1 MRNVGPTIRAMSIR
15 PYCEMYTPGSLTQ
28 RITEVSCTDPLGF
41 AASGTEPRLI
51 DEVQRAG
58 DPLVRAIKA
67 EVDAV
72 RRPGRYVLAGS
83 TRFLATPSLSESL
96 AGRSAVV
103 DIWPFSQGEFEGRF
117 ETFIDMAFDDPD
129 ALREF
134 APSQMDRAGYFDRI
148 CRGGFPEPAFMHS
161 ARARRTWFRSYVRA
175 IAERDIR
182 EMTRLNEPS
191 AITTLLS
198 YLASITAQE
207 HNSVHT
213 SNKTGL
219 HCTTVNRYLEL
230 LEAVFLLHR
239 LPAWSRNPTA
249 RVVKHAKVHL
259 TDTGL
264 ATSLHRG
271 GAEVDVVLE
280 REDGQILGIESK
292 ARDTVTADDFQG
304 LAALRDQ
311 VGDQFRQGIVL
322 HTGQR
327 GGVTSAND
335 SCPFPSRAFGKPGTA
350 NPEFIHRQCDRTTRV
365 ERSAERGRQPL
376 QGSGAWT
383 RGIPHRFDRAAKLV
397 YGATRLQPAVKQSP
411 YADIKGTFS
420 RDRNAG
426 GCRDPRTGRLYSSCT
441 QRRWRW
447 TSAARAGQ
455 VLFADADLGRLP
467 VIRE

>member
-1 MRNVGPTIRAMSIR
+1 MPEPDLPRACCELVKEYLSTFRVVILNGPRQAGKTTLLNAVRALLGG
-15 PYCEMYTPGSLTQ
+15 TPLNLDDEQLLQAAIS
-28 RITEVSCTDPLGF
+28 DPLGF
-41 AASGTEPRLI
+41 AGSGTEPRLI

-67 EVDAV
+67 EVDADP
-72 RRPGRYVLAGS
+72 RAGRYVLAGS
-83 TRFLATPSLSESL
+83 TRFLSTPSLSESL
-96 AGRSAVV
+96 AGRAAVV
-103 DIWPFSQGEFEGRF
+103 DVWPFSQGEFEGKF
-117 ETFIDMAFDDPD
+117 ERFIDTAFDEPGS
-129 ALREF
+129 LREF
-134 APSQMDRAGYFDRI
+134 TPSQVDRTGYFDRV
-148 CRGGFPEPAFMHS
+148 CRGGFPEPALMHS

-219 HCTTVNRYLEL
+219 HRTTVNRYLEL
-230 LEAVFLLHR
+230 LEAVFLIHR

-264 ATSLHRG
+264 ASALLGVSAESLAKPVAPARGALIETFIVNELAKQATWSEAQVRLHHWRISG

-280 REDGQILGIESK
+280 REDGQIVGIESK

-322 HTGQR
+322 HTGKR
-327 GGVTSAND
+327 GSVN
-335 SCPFPSRAFGKPGTA
+335 FGERLLSLPIAALWEAG
-350 NPEFIHRQCDRTTRV
+350 HR
-365 ERSAERGRQPL
+365 
-376 QGSGAWT
+376 
-383 RGIPHRFDRAAKLV
+383 
-397 YGATRLQPAVKQSP
+397 
-411 YADIKGTFS
+411 
-420 RDRNAG
+420 
-426 GCRDPRTGRLYSSCT
+426 
-441 QRRWRW
+441 
-447 TSAARAGQ
+447 
-455 VLFADADLGRLP
+455 
-467 VIRE
+467 